1 MKKIFLSI
9 ILVASIF
16 VALIGCQE
24 VGIESSEMEE
34 EISSAEILLLA
45 SQNSSIST
53 LDYINLAYTFS
64 VLEKMPEVM
73 KLTRQE
79 TDNIDNYILNT
90 IENIFSDIS
99 AEDMQE
105 FINAAEFSPEIS
117 QLLNEVLGEDSND
130 VHINTLSMGIIQQ
143 MGGLTQWLTK
153 IIGMTSLAAN
163 TLKVAFDAVI
173 AAVKAWLIQIQ
184 VRAAIATVALLVA
197 ATVIIY
203 YLEPLKAG
211 FNQLINFFVESA
223 GALGNTIR
231 DVFGRMG
238 ADAEATRKKDDAA
251 RKSRV
256 DAIVRELTREKKG
269 LVIYIYGNKT
279 NLNLTPRP
287 VDALTGLSFLTI
299 PNYMSNMAISTIPL
313 VNGTGALKAIQDG
326 LQHVSVKPSNDH
338 DGSLLNQ
345 WITSR
350 GSSTPHRFT
359 SLLSAVCIEY
369 RVNG

>member
-1 MKKIFLSI
+1 MKTNTIKKKTIFY
-9 ILVASIF
+9 ILIEIC
-16 VALIGCQE
+16 LI
-24 VGIESSEMEE
+24 M
-34 EISSAEILLLA
+34 ISMTIVFKAAGYSTISASAEEYEQIIGYEENDRETTK
-45 SQNSSIST
+45 S
-53 LDYINLAYTFS
+53 FS
-64 VLEKMPEVM
+64 EHEVS
-73 KLTRQE
+73 
-79 TDNIDNYILNT
+79 
-90 IENIFSDIS
+90 ENIMTLSSGSGRSSKEGIISGTDRNTLLSSDLTGVKYIP
-99 AEDMQE
+99 
-105 FINAAEFSPEIS
+105 NANYF
-117 QLLNEVLGEDSND
+117 LLNPQQGIND
-130 VHINTLSMGIIQQ
+130 GSDNKGGTCTTVAMQMLMGYHNYYSDRRIIP
-143 MGGLTQWLTK
+143 
-153 IIGMTSLAAN
+153 
-163 TLKVAFDAVI
+163 KV
-173 AAVKAWLIQIQ
+173 
-184 VRAAIATVALLVA
+184 AAIATVALLVA

-203 YLEPLKAG
+203 NWEPLKAG

-238 ADAEATRKKDDAA
+238 ADAEATRKKEDAA

-269 LVIYIYGNKT
+269 LVIYRYGNKT